1 MVQDLFC
8 GASWFCESKPEKG
21 TLQAAQSLPFCPR
34 DWDDSKYSK
43 EDQDII

>member
-8 GASWFCESKPEKG
+8 GTSWFCESKPEKG
-21 TLQAAQSLPFCPR
+21 TGGGSLPFCPR

-43 EDQDII
+43 DDQDII